1 MLGWDH
7 TIAYPSGHQQ
17 MSAYA
22 SLVWDLNSELLTKA
36 VMFKALFRLV
46 RTLLLHTNRID
57 I

>member
-22 SLVWDLNSELLTKA
+22 SLVWDLNSELLTKSRHVQSIIQA
-36 VMFKALFRLV
+36 CSYA
-46 RTLLLHTNRID
+46 TIAHQPH
-57 I
+57 